1 VRPAFLQS
9 DKLRDFERLTLS
21 FINLKVFQ
29 KFIQGEEME
38 DNALEQ
44 LYMFTNFSNL
54 W

>member
-1 VRPAFLQS
+1 MRPAFLQS
-9 DKLRDFERLTLS
+9 DKLRDFERLMLS

-29 KFIQGEEME
+29 KIIQGEEME
-38 DNALEQ
+38 DNAHEQ